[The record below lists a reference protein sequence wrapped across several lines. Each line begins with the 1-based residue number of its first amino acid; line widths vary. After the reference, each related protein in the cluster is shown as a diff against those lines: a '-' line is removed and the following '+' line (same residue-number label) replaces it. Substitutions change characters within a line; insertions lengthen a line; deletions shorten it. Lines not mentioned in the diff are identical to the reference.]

1 MVPVNNLGS
10 KNKNISFDLSPCLDV
25 FFDNNNDLSTGEN
38 ILEKN
43 DINCKYYDEQ
53 SLLNSFS
60 TRKLPLAI
68 SINIQRLSSKFDKL
82 QELIST
88 FESNKVYFD
97 VLAIQETW
105 DIKDLKSVYLQSYHN
120 LVFKSRSLSSG
131 GGIGFYINKNLKIKI
146 VDEYSIFNE
155 RIFESVCVEVEF
167 SKNKLT
173 LLLLLHKNIT
183 S

>member
-1 MVPVNNLGS
+1 MNE
-10 KNKNISFDLSPCLDV
+10 NISFDLSTCLDV

-53 SLLNSFS
+53 SLINSFS
-60 TRKLPLAI
+60 TCKLPLAI
-68 SINIQRLSSKFDKL
+68 SINIQSLSSKFDKL

-105 DIKDLKSVYLQSYHN
+105 DIKDLKSLSLQSYHD
-120 LVFKSRSLSSG
+120 LVFKSRSLSRG
-131 GGIGFYINKNLKIKI
+131 GGIGFYINKNLKFKI

-155 RIFESVCVEVEF
+155 RIFESLCVEVEF
-167 SKNKLT
+167 SKNKPT
-173 LLLLLHKNIT
+173 LLLSLYM
-183 S
+183 

>member
-1 MVPVNNLGS
+1 MNE
-10 KNKNISFDLSPCLDV
+10 NISFDLSTCLDV

-68 SINIQRLSSKFDKL
+68 SINIQSLSSKFDNL

-88 FESNKVYFD
+88 FE
-97 VLAIQETW
+97 
-105 DIKDLKSVYLQSYHN
+105 
-120 LVFKSRSLSSG
+120 
-131 GGIGFYINKNLKIKI
+131 
-146 VDEYSIFNE
+146 
-155 RIFESVCVEVEF
+155 
-167 SKNKLT
+167 
-173 LLLLLHKNIT
+173 
-183 S
+183 